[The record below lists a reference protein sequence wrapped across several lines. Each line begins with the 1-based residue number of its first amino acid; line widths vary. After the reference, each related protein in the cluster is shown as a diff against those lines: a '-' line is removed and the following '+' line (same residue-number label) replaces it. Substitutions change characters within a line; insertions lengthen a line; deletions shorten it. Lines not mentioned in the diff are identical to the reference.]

1 MRASDTWTPTRVRR
15 VLDLSPTVRSLE
27 LVPDG
32 GVLPWSAGAHLG
44 VALEVDGRRVQRHYS
59 LIGLPGATGAQPAD
73 DADDAGAA
81 YRIAVKRVRPGRG
94 GSRAMWGLAAGD
106 RLDTLPPQNH
116 FELTLPASAPPPPTL
131 LLAGGIGVTP
141 LVGMAQLLARR
152 GADVRMVYSARSAD
166 EWVLADL
173 LRAALG
179 ERLVLTAGSRPDLAA
194 EIATLPP
201 HGQLVVCG
209 PHAMLEAAR
218 AAWARAGRPAAALRF
233 ETFGASDAP
242 QPFRVH
248 LPRHGLTLDVPPGQS
263 LLDALEAR
271 GVPVLSDCRRG
282 ECGLCALTVLSVPAG
297 TLEHRDVFLSTH
309 EKAAGDRL
317 CACVSRVNGAGACVV
332 LDTAYRGSGDSA
344 EAPWPADATGETSA
358 APA

>member
-1 MRASDTWTPTRVRR
+1 MRASDTWTPARVRR
-15 VLDLSPTVRSLE
+15 VVDLSPTVRSLE
-27 LVPDG
+27 LVLDG
-32 GVLPWSAGAHLG
+32 GVRPWTAGAHLG

-59 LIGLPGATGAQPAD
+59 LIGLPGATGAAPAD
-73 DADDAGAA
+73 DADDGGEA
-81 YRIAVKRVRPGRG
+81 YRIAVKRALPGRG

-106 RLDTLPPQNH
+106 RIDTLPPQNH
-116 FELTLPASAPPPPTL
+116 FELALPASAPPPPTL

-141 LVGMAQLLARR
+141 LVGMAQQLARR
-152 GADVRMVYSARSAD
+152 GAEVRMVYSARSAD

-179 ERLVLTAGSRPDLAA
+179 KRLTLAMGARPDLAA

-209 PHAMLEAAR
+209 PHTMLDAVR
-218 AAWARAGRPAAALRF
+218 SAWAQADRPAAALRF
-233 ETFGASDAP
+233 ETFGAGDAP

-282 ECGLCALTVLSVPAG
+282 ECGLCALTVLSVSAG
-297 TLEHRDVFLSTH
+297 TLDHRDVFLSGH
-309 EKAAGDRL
+309 EQAAGKSL
-317 CACVSRVNGAGACVV
+317 CACVSRVSGAGACVV
-332 LDTAYRGSGDSA
+332 LDTAYRAGDDSA
-344 EAPWPADATGETSA
+344 ESPPSHTPKQPETA
-358 APA
+358 